1 MKLISN
7 RIPTSVAEKIGYY
20 VYLYIDPTTNQVF
33 YVGKGKGSRAL
44 AHLDTTETEKK
55 VIKQIIRKI
64 RDAGEE
70 PRIELLAYCL
80 KDEHTALQ
88 IESAAIELL
97 GVKNL
102 ANRIRGWNGAKF
114 ARMPLDQVIAHYSHK
129 PVSIKEPA
137 ILIRINQLYKYGM
150 TEQELYDAT
159 RSAWR
164 VQADKRTKVQYAF
177 SVFEGV
183 IREVY
188 KINGWHPGGS
198 TFNTRY
204 SGIDVNRDGR
214 WEFVGVLADDKLR
227 KKYIN
232 HYVGDLFKINNQN
245 PIFYVNVK

>member
-1 MKLISN
+1 MIFSKIPKAIADKL
-7 RIPTSVAEKIGYY
+7 GYY
-20 VYLYIDPTTNQVF
+20 VYLYIDPSTDQVF

-44 AHLDTTETEKK
+44 AHLDTTQIEKR
-55 VIKQIIRKI
+55 VIKQAIKKI
-64 RDAGEE
+64 RDTGKE

-88 IESAAIELL
+88 IESAVIELM

-102 ANRIRGWNGAKF
+102 TNRIKGFNGAKF
-114 ARMPLDQVIAHYSHK
+114 ARMPLDQIIAHYSHK
-129 PVSIKEPA
+129 PIIIKEPA

-164 VQADKRTKVQYAF
+164 VQQEKREKVEYAF
-177 SVFEGV
+177 SIFEGV

-188 KINGWHPGGS
+188 KINGWHPGGD
-198 TFNTRY
+198 TFNSRY
-204 SGIDVNRDGR
+204 TGIDVNRDGR
-214 WEFVGVLADDKLR
+214 WEFVGILANDKLR

-232 HYVGDLFKINNQN
+232 RYVGDLFKINNQN